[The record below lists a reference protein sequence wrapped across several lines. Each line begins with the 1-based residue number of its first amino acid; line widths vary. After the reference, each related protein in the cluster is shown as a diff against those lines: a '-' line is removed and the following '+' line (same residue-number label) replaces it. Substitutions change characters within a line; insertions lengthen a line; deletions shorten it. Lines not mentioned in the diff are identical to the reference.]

1 MKNNL
6 ENSIKESLK
15 DYEMAYNPK
24 AWEAMSAKLDA
35 AQPSSSLENGMKE
48 SLEDLEMP
56 YNPKAWEALRAKLD
70 IIKPISAP
78 APNFKWYAIAA
89 TAVVA
94 TVSAFFYFT
103 HDGENASSQD
113 IVTND
118 TIQAIDEELNNVSI
132 QDNKVHANNTALNS
146 TNTSSNNTSN
156 EAQLNEVNGSYQA
169 NNSTVNSSVNSS
181 NGSTQAVNNTSVDQ
195 ASNNGGSNN
204 GGSTTK
210 PSGDN
215 GSQKVNFVSPV
226 TPNLCQN
233 ESIDLN
239 NENSLKLW
247 VIAPSGETFHVKPMD
262 EGTFKANETGVHK
275 VGYYHA
281 EDFVETGSFNVKSLP
296 TVDFYIDEEQKYE
309 NGVPVTKVETNVP
322 GSAFNWKIGN
332 VTASGREAE
341 GHFFKKGYYDITLDV
356 TGANGCVNSKTEKY
370 HIEHEYGDRGNYN
383 LLAPSGIHLNSM
395 DEKNRTFMPEG
406 LKLRDVK
413 FRMVI
418 YSLQDG
424 HVVYETQDSSKPW
437 NGVDQSTG
445 RQVGHATSYH
455 WEVTIENPMSGESP
469 SYKGG
474 LTVLIN

>member
-15 DYEMAYNPK
+15 DFEMSYDPK

-35 AQPSSSLENGMKE
+35 AQPSSSLEKGMKE

-70 IIKPISAP
+70 LLSPAGAP
-78 APNFKWYAIAA
+78 TSSFKWYAIAA
-89 TAVVA
+89 TAIVA
-94 TVSAFFYFT
+94 TVGAYFYFT
-103 HDGENASSQD
+103 HDGHSTVANKLVQNDTVEAIDQKLNNVELEDQSNNSSSSSTNNNSNTTSNPSSNEQLLNGENASSQAEQSS
-113 IVTND
+113 VN
-118 TIQAIDEELNNVSI
+118 A
-132 QDNKVHANNTALNS
+132 
-146 TNTSSNNTSN
+146 SNNTN
-156 EAQLNEVNGSYQA
+156 
-169 NNSTVNSSVNSS
+169 NNSQQPNQSQNQVSDNGGNQTGNSSSKPV
-181 NGSTQAVNNTSVDQ
+181 
-195 ASNNGGSNN
+195 NNGGS
-204 GGSTTK
+204 S
-210 PSGDN
+210 
-215 GSQKVNFVSPV
+215 KVNFVAPSV
-226 TPNLCQN
+226 SSICKN
-233 ESIDLN
+233 EKIELD
-239 NENSLKLW
+239 NENELKLW
-247 VIAPSGETFHVKPMD
+247 IIAPSGESYHIKPMD
-262 EGTFKANETGVHK
+262 QGTFTANETGVHK
-275 VGYYHA
+275 LGYYNA
-281 EDFVETGSFNVKSLP
+281 EGFVEASAFNVKSLP
-296 TVDFYIDEEQKYE
+296 GVDFYIDKDQKYE

-322 GSAFNWKIGN
+322 GSAFEWKIGN
-332 VTASGREAE
+332 TVASGRDAE
-341 GHFFKKGYYDITLDV
+341 GHFFKKGYYDITLNV
-356 TGANGCVNSKTEKY
+356 TGANGCVNSKTEKFFV
-370 HIEHEYGDRGNYN
+370 EHEYGDRGNYN
-383 LLAPSGIHLNSM
+383 LLAPSGIHLNST

-455 WEVTIENPMSGESP
+455 WEVTIENPMPGESP